1 MTMETTGAAAS
12 WSEGR
17 GGRLTIDLV
26 ALVENW
32 RFLAARAGAAECAA
46 AVKGD
51 GYGTG
56 LEQAVTALSAAGCRT
71 FFVALPEEGV
81 RARAIAPQA
90 TIHVLNGL
98 FEEAVELY
106 LAHGLIPVLGSLA
119 ELRLWADAALKRGTK
134 LPATLHVDTGMN
146 RMGLRV
152 EEALGLAAAPGPLS
166 AIDLKL
172 VISHLACADAPDH
185 ALTALQLERFR
196 RVAAAFPGVRKSL
209 ANSAGILTGPEF
221 HFDLVRPGIALYGGR
236 ALAGRP
242 NPMRTVVTL
251 EGRIMLV
258 RMVPK
263 GETVGYGAAETCT
276 RDSRIAILSI
286 GYADGFHRAAGG
298 TDAVPGARAAID
310 GRPVRLF
317 GRISMD
323 LLALDVTDL
332 PDGLGERGQ
341 WVELFGPR
349 IPVDEVAA
357 HAGTIGYE
365 LLTGLGR
372 RYGRRYLGDLP
383 QG

>member
-1 MTMETTGAAAS
+1 MTIETTGATES
-12 WSEGR
+12 WTDGR

-26 ALVENW
+26 ALAENW
-32 RFLAARAGAAECAA
+32 RFLAAQAATAECAA

-51 GYGTG
+51 GYGLG
-56 LEQAVTALSAAGCRT
+56 LEQTVATLSAVGCRT

-81 RARAIAPQA
+81 RARAIAPDA

-98 FEEAVELY
+98 FEDALALY
-106 LAHGLIPVLGSLA
+106 HAHRLIPVLGSMT
-119 ELRLWADAALKRGTK
+119 ELRLWADEALKLGEK

-152 EEALGLAAAPGPLS
+152 EEALALGVSPGPLE
-166 AIDLKL
+166 ALDLQL
-172 VISHLACADAPDH
+172 VISHLACADSPGH
-185 ALTALQLERFR
+185 PLTALQLERFR
-196 RVAAAFPGVRKSL
+196 RVAAVFPHVRKSL

-236 ALAGRP
+236 ALAGQP
-242 NPMRTVVTL
+242 NPMRTVATL

-258 RMVPK
+258 RNVPR
-263 GETVGYGAAETCT
+263 GETVGYGAAEICT

-298 TDAVPGARAAID
+298 TTATPGARAAIE
-310 GRPVRLF
+310 GHPVRLF

-323 LLALDVTDL
+323 LLAIDVTDL
-332 PDGLGERGQ
+332 PHGLGERGQ

-357 HAGTIGYE
+357 HGGTIGYE
-365 LLTGLGR
+365 LLTGLGH
-372 RYGRRYLGDLP
+372 RYGRRYLGDITRL
-383 QG
+383 

>member
-1 MTMETTGAAAS
+1 MANGSTGTVES
-12 WSEGR
+12 WAHGH
-17 GGRLTIDLV
+17 GGRLTVDRV
-26 ALVENW
+26 ALVDNW
-32 RFLAARAGAAECAA
+32 RFLAAKAGSAECGA

-51 GYGTG
+51 GYGIG
-56 LEQAVTALSAAGCRT
+56 LEETVAALQAAGCRT

-81 RARAIAPQA
+81 RARAIAPDA

-98 FEEAVELY
+98 FEEAVETY
-106 LAHGLIPVLGSLA
+106 RAHRLIPVLGSMV
-119 ELRLWADAALKRGTK
+119 EVRLWANEALKHGEK

-152 EEALGLAAAPGPLS
+152 EEALGLATAPGPLN
-166 AIDLKL
+166 AIDLQL
-172 VISHLACADAPDH
+172 IISHLACADVPDH
-185 ALTALQLERFR
+185 PMTAAQLERFR
-196 RVAAAFPGVRKSL
+196 KVAAAFPHVRTSL

-263 GETVGYGAAETCT
+263 GETVGYGAAQRCT

-286 GYADGFHRAAGG
+286 GYADGFHRGAGG
-298 TDAVPGARAAID
+298 TDAVPGARAAIE
-310 GRPVRLF
+310 GRPVPLF

-323 LLALDVTDL
+323 LLAIDVTDL

-357 HAGTIGYE
+357 RAGTIGYE

-372 RYGRRYLGDLP
+372 RYARRYLGDISRI
-383 QG
+383 